1 MSVVKVHDKEF
12 ETFIKSETIQ
22 ARVQEIAAMINIE
35 YNGKRPLFIGVLNGA
50 LLFMADLV
58 KNTTI
63 ECELA
68 FIKVSSYTGLQ
79 STGQVRNM
87 MGMPDSVKD
96 RHIIVVEDII
106 DTGDTALYIINELKK
121 MQPAS
126 LKFATILFKPAALR
140 QDIKADYVGFEIPP
154 DFVVGYG
161 LDYNGLG
168 RNLNDIYKLKS

>member
-12 ETFIKSETIQ
+12 VTFIESERIQ
-22 ARVQEIAAMINIE
+22 ARVKEIAAIINIE
-35 YNGKRPLFIGVLNGA
+35 YNGRRPLFIGILNGA

-58 KNTTI
+58 KHISI

-68 FIKVSSYTGLQ
+68 LIKVSSYSGTQ
-79 STGQVRNM
+79 STGKIRNLI
-87 MGMPDSVKD
+87 GLQEPIKGRDV
-96 RHIIVVEDII
+96 IIVEDII

-121 MQPAS
+121 QEPAS
-126 LKFATILFKPAALR
+126 LKFATILFKPLALK
-140 QDIKADYVGFEIPP
+140 QDIKPDYVGFEIPP

-168 RNLNDIYKLKS
+168 RNLNDIYILKS